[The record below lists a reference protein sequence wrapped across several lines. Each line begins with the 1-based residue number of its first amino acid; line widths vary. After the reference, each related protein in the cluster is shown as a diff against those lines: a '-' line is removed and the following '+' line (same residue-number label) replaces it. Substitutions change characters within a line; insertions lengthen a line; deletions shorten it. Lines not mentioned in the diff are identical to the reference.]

1 MSADLALGAGYR
13 LFPSLEF
20 NARHLF
26 DLNDLNKTKETTARC
41 SLFQFS
47 LGYVF
52 GAGKEALVENSAPD
66 RS

>member
-1 MSADLALGAGYR
+1 VSSDLALGAGYR

-52 GAGKEALVENSAPD
+52 GAGKE
-66 RS
+66 